1 MLLRPLAPCPLWSG
15 PVLGQVS
22 PCERHAGVGSA
33 SPAEAALR
41 PAAHKPTWRK
51 GLMETSEHDV
61 SEVTFVSG
69 SGVLCSINFKKIF
82 T

>member
-1 MLLRPLAPCPLWSG
+1 M
-15 PVLGQVS
+15 LGQVS
-22 PCERHAGVGSA
+22 TCERDAGVGSA
-33 SPAEAALR
+33 SPAEATLH

-51 GLMETSEHDV
+51 GFMETSEHDV

-69 SGVLCSINFKKIF
+69 RGVLCSVNFKKIF